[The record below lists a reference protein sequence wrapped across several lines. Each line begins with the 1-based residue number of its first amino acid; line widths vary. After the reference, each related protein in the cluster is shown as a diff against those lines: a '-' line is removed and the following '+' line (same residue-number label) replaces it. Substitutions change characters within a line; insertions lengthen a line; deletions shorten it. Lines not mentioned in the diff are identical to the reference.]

1 MRVGGRTRTDAPR
14 RGARAT
20 SQYDGPMLQRLADT
34 AFWLLVSLWLAL
46 ALAGG
51 IAAAAIFPASREL
64 ALSLEGY
71 QGFIAA
77 NPEQGRML
85 VAGHL
90 AERVFQL
97 TDGARLA
104 LAPMTALALLCQLA
118 FNPRAPHQ
126 KKRLLAV
133 AVAAAALLT
142 ASFWSQPAFSAKD
155 AAYREA
161 ARSGRM
167 DEAAA
172 LKVEV
177 DAAHTVA
184 SRVASTEA
192 IALLALIA
200 MSAWSV
206 GQITVTG
213 GGGWRK
219 SRG

>member
-1 MRVGGRTRTDAPR
+1 
-14 RGARAT
+14 
-20 SQYDGPMLQRLADT
+20 
-34 AFWLLVSLWLAL
+34 
-46 ALAGG
+46 
-51 IAAAAIFPASREL
+51 
-64 ALSLEGY
+64 
-71 QGFIAA
+71 
-77 NPEQGRML
+77 ML

-118 FNPRAPHQ
+118 VNSRAPHQ

-133 AVAAAALLT
+133 AIAAAALLA
-142 ASFWSQPAFSAKD
+142 ASFWSQPAFTAKD

-161 ARSGRM
+161 ARTGRV
-167 DEAAA
+167 DEALA
-172 LKVEV
+172 LKTEV
-177 DAAHTVA
+177 DAAHTMA

-206 GQITVTG
+206 GQITVSG
-213 GGGWRK
+213 GGTWRK